1 MKSNKLK
8 SNSSSCA
15 NFFLRVWGKKEKR
28 THRSWKNPMFTEATQ
43 CRVLMQH
50 LGGGKKGK
58 KNKSL
63 YLLSIRQNV
72 CLPGKQ
78 EFKMTN
84 RSCTETQ
91 TKVNKDLFMCQVS
104 AMSPKYIKWKSQ
116 WYFELTQSSK
126 DETTCKFPFS
136 ETCVFTISNQI

>member
-1 MKSNKLK
+1 
-8 SNSSSCA
+8 
-15 NFFLRVWGKKEKR
+15 
-28 THRSWKNPMFTEATQ
+28 MFTEATQ

-50 LGGGKKGK
+50 LGGKKKKGK

-91 TKVNKDLFMCQVS
+91 TKVNKDLFMCVRSQQCHHNILNEKVS
-104 AMSPKYIKWKSQ
+104 DT
-116 WYFELTQSSK
+116 L
-126 DETTCKFPFS
+126 
-136 ETCVFTISNQI
+136 N